1 MAATSES
8 NLPIKRITHVT
19 IAVSN
24 MERSVA
30 FYRRVLDWKQI
41 DDTQVDLTA
50 LAAVVGPN
58 ATCRALVGRVA
69 NLGVELIAGSFIPNV
84 RPAAGL
90 GISVLAVEVAD
101 AQATYDRLVAMG
113 ITPLN
118 QPGVVHGVKMFQVED
133 PDGQRIEFCEYIP
146 GDCPWDRPAQ

>member
-1 MAATSES
+1 MATTSEL

-19 IAVSN
+19 IAVSD
-24 MERSVA
+24 MERSLA
-30 FYRRVLDWKQI
+30 FYRKVLGWKQI

-69 NLGVELIAGSFIPNV
+69 NLGVELISGSFIPNV
-84 RPAAGL
+84 RRTSSL
-90 GISVLAVEVAD
+90 GVSVLAVEVPD
-101 AQATYDRLVAMG
+101 AQAAFDRLVAGG

-118 QPGVVHGVKMFQVED
+118 QPGLVHGVKMFQVED
-133 PDGQRIEFCEYIP
+133 PDGQRIEFCEYVP
-146 GDCPWDRPAQ
+146 GACPWDRPAQ